1 MANTD
6 DPTMVRK
13 WVKRPQLL
21 LLTEA
26 LRFSPSGPQINHVCV
41 RVHFPRTQQCLS
53 LNQHHQFFNQ
63 WLSVSLRQPFLIYTI
78 LTRVFLFQSYV
89 TRAECFLMATH

>member
-13 WVKRPQLL
+13 GVKRPQLL

-26 LRFSPSGPQINHVCV
+26 LRFSPSGPRINRVSV

-53 LNQHHQFFNQ
+53 LNQQHQFFNQ
-63 WLSVSLRQPFLIYTI
+63 WLSVSLWQPFLIYTI

-89 TRAECFLMATH
+89 TEQNAF